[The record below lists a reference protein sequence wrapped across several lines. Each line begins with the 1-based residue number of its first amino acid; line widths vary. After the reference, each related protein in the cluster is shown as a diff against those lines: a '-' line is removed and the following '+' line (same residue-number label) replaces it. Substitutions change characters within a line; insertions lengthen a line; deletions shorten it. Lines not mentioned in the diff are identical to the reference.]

1 MINLDIDLSYLSEH
15 YNIASSNL
23 EMYKNKSITKIM
35 EIEAKQGNKLAT
47 EALTEIT
54 NSPEEVARLFRLVN
68 PKNRYLILIHM
79 NESDLTDVMALLEP
93 EELILGL
100 SIFTPEALVK
110 LMQKMEP
117 ESLSKLV
124 LENMEIEKFL
134 KSIPEEFMN
143 EFLMSDKLD
152 KEIFMKSLVKTDE
165 EHLQKMMENLTGTPC
180 YEDKNTILTKVGTL
194 ENDKFLKA
202 MLSFEPEG
210 KQQLIANIIKDD
222 EDLFTEFS
230 AEAMTYPF
238 KTMEKEDI
246 LKSLTVLETEE
257 MLPMVEDLPQELM
270 ALIATQ
276 INPKVF
282 SELLCKEFKDVIAE
296 CGIAG

>member
-1 MINLDIDLSYLSEH
+1 MISLDIDLSYLSEH

-79 NESDLTDVMALLEP
+79 NESDLKDVMALLEP

-100 SIFTPEALVK
+100 SIFTPEALVE

-117 ESLSKLV
+117 ESLSKLI

-143 EFLMSDKLD
+143 EFLMSNKLD

-210 KQQLIANIIKDD
+210 KQQLIANIIKED

-257 MLPMVEDLPQELM
+257 MLPMVEDLPQDLM

-276 INPKVF
+276 IDPKVF

>member
-1 MINLDIDLSYLSEH
+1 MISLDIDLSYLSEH

-100 SIFTPEALVK
+100 SIFTPEALVE

>member
-1 MINLDIDLSYLSEH
+1 MISLDIDLSYLSEH

-47 EALTEIT
+47 EALREIS
-54 NSPEEVARLFRLVN
+54 NSPEELARLFRLVN

-79 NESDLTDVMALLEP
+79 NESDLKDVMALLKP

-100 SIFTPEALVK
+100 SIFTPEALVE

-117 ESLSKLV
+117 ESLSKLI

-143 EFLMSDKLD
+143 EFLMSNKLD

-210 KQQLIANIIKDD
+210 KQQLIANIIKED

-257 MLPMVEDLPQELM
+257 MLPMVEDLPQDLM

-276 INPKVF
+276 IDPKVF

-296 CGIAG
+296 CGIAA

>member
-1 MINLDIDLSYLSEH
+1 MISLDIDLSYLSEH

-100 SIFTPEALVK
+100 SIFTPEALVE

-296 CGIAG
+296 CGIAA

>member
-1 MINLDIDLSYLSEH
+1 MISLDIDLSYLSEH

-35 EIEAKQGNKLAT
+35 EIEAKQGNKHAA

-79 NESDLTDVMALLEP
+79 NESDLTDVMALLKP

-100 SIFTPEALVK
+100 SIFTPEALVE

-124 LENMEIEKFL
+124 LKNMELEKFL

-246 LKSLTVLETEE
+246 LKSLTVLETED

-276 INPKVF
+276 IDPRVF

-296 CGIAG
+296 CGIAA